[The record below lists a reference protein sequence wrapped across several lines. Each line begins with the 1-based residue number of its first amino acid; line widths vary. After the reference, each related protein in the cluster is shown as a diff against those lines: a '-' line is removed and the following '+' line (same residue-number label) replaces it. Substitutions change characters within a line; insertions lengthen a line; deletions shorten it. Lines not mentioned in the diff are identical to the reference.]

1 MIAIQLIAIL
11 AGIYIL
17 AKEKINFSK
26 NRILVRPKSTFLG
39 VLLILIAILPYFI
52 KAANDVF
59 VVIAMLIVIIVISYF
74 FSKKV

>member
-17 AKEKINFSK
+17 AKGKINFSK
-26 NRILVRPKSTFLG
+26 NRILVRSKSMFLG

-52 KAANDVF
+52 KAANDIF
-59 VVIAMLIVIIVISYF
+59 IVILELFIIIVASYF
-74 FSKKV
+74 FSKKI